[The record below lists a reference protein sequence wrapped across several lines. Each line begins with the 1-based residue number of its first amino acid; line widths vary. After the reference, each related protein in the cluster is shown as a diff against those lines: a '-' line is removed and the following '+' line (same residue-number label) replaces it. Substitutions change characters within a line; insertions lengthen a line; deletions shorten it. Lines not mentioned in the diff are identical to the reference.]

1 MSLPMARARR
11 KKVPS
16 IQRSPNS
23 STRSHSAT
31 LSAKPRAVTSQAV
44 CSSLTS
50 QSSLISRISEITRAN
65 SPSRDSSRGHLRVDD
80 GRDAAVDAGLA
91 GLPQRAGQ
99 LVEVA
104 HLETQRVGDLLQRRA
119 AADPELAVHAVA
131 EELVGVAGGA
141 RAGVED
147 RLAVVDDEHRVG
159 GLVAGEVGVGGVGP
173 EAVVGVVGPHLEGA
187 GREHQPLARERLG
200 ELAASRG
207 GVVGDGVRR
216 QVDVA
221 AAPALAHERR
231 VGLGHCRVVRFGR
244 QVGCQFLLVCHG

>member
-11 KKVPS
+11 KNVPS

-31 LSAKPRAVTSQAV
+31 LSAKPSAVTSQAV

-50 QSSLISRISEITRAN
+50 QSSLISRISEMTRAN
-65 SPSRDSSRGHLRVDD
+65 SPSRDSSADTCASTSVETPRWTRV
-80 GRDAAVDAGLA
+80 
-91 GLPQRAGQ
+91 LPVRRSAPDRSSRWRTSRP
-99 LVEVA
+99 E
-104 HLETQRVGDLLQRRA
+104 RVGDLLQRRS
-119 AADPELAVHAVA
+119 AADPQLAVHAVA

-141 RAGVED
+141 RPGVEH
-147 RLAVVDDEHRVG
+147 RLAVVDHQHRVG

-200 ELAASRG
+200 ELAAPRR
-207 GVVGDGVRR
+207 GVVGDGMRPAGRR
-216 QVDVA
+216 
-221 AAPALAHERR
+221 R
-231 VGLGHCRVVRFGR
+231 GR
-244 QVGCQFLLVCHG
+244 PSPGA